1 MNFLINATLKQL
13 MGWAESEVNQ
23 NGNRIKAAIYGLIL
37 AALTKV
43 SVAVFHAQIPAEYLP
58 QAQQL
63 ADWVANA
70 TLAGAGAVVAA
81 WTARPAGSLQRLW
94 RLWRPLLPRKAKG
107 QSRYSKGLPGP
118 LLSFE

>member
-1 MNFLINATLKQL
+1 MNFLVNATLKQL

-63 ADWVANA
+63 ADWVSNA

-81 WTARPAGSLQRLW
+81 WTARPAGSPAAPVAPVAPAAAPQ
-94 RLWRPLLPRKAKG
+94 G
-107 QSRYSKGLPGP
+107 QGTVKVQ
-118 LLSFE
+118 